1 MKVTGSSVA
10 DVMIDALVRAGARRC
25 YGIVGDTLNH
35 FTDAIRSSDLDWVHV
50 RHEEVGAFAAG
61 AEAYMTGEL
70 AVCAGSTGP
79 GSLHFI
85 NGIFESHRNGAP
97 VVLVAS
103 NIESAETG
111 FAFPQEV
118 DQARLYEQCSVFCEA
133 ISDPAQARRITV
145 AAAQAALT
153 KGGVSVIVVNG
164 DMFTRDAVDEHPWAV
179 NRPAPRLM
187 PSQEEL
193 DTLAREI
200 RRAERICLYAGIGAR
215 DAMDQVRELAARL
228 AAPIA
233 HTTRAK
239 EFAERDN
246 PFNVGMTGVLGS
258 PAGVHATQ
266 HCDLMI
272 ALGTD
277 FAYTQYWPEKARIV
291 QIDRD
296 PTHLG
301 RRAPVDLG
309 LAGHVSDTITEL
321 LPLLEQVDDRG
332 FLEDCL
338 RRREEDMEAF
348 GNRAEEKD
356 PGLIH
361 PQYVATLLDE
371 LAPANA
377 AFTADGG
384 SPMVWMLRHLT
395 ARDDRRFLGS
405 LLHGTMANAYPQAIG
420 IQKAYPDRPVI
431 ALCGDGGFTMLMGD
445 VLTLV
450 QEQLPIKLLIF
461 NNGSLGFVEMEQRVE
476 GLLDAYT
483 ELRNPDF
490 SALAVSCGLFGARVE
505 SSESLESEM
514 RRWLDHDGPALLD
527 VKVNRLELVM
537 PPNLEAKQVGG
548 SMLFGAKAVLDGRFQ
563 ELLDLARNNL
573 WR

>member
-1 MKVTGSSVA
+1 MTVTGSSVA
-10 DVMIDALVRAGARRC
+10 EVMTEALVQAGARRC

-35 FTDAIRSSDLDWVHV
+35 FTDALRASELEWVHV

-103 NIESAETG
+103 NIESAQTG
-111 FAFPQEV
+111 FDFPQEV

-164 DMFTRDAVDEHPWAV
+164 EMFSREAVDEHPWV
-179 NRPAPRLM
+179 VVRPTPRLL
-187 PSQEEL
+187 PSPTEL
-193 DTLAREI
+193 DRLATEI
-200 RRAERICLYAGIGAR
+200 ARADRICLYVGYGAR
-215 DAMDQVRELAARL
+215 GAMKEVRELAEKIS
-228 AAPIA
+228 APIA
-233 HTTRAK
+233 HTTRSK
-239 EFAERDN
+239 EFAEPDN

-258 PAGVHATQ
+258 PAGLYATQ

-277 FAYTQYWPEKARIV
+277 FAYTQYWPEESRIV

-309 LAGHVSDTITEL
+309 LVGHVGDTICEL
-321 LPLLEQVDDRG
+321 LPGLDQVADRK
-332 FLEDCL
+332 FLDDCL
-338 RRREEDMEAF
+338 QRRRDDMETLS
-348 GNRAEEKD
+348 GRAEESD
-356 PGLIH
+356 SALIH
-361 PQYVATLLDE
+361 PQHVAGLLDE
-371 LAPANA
+371 LAASNA

-395 ARDDRRFLGS
+395 ARGDRRFLGS

-420 IQKAYPDRPVI
+420 IQKAYPDRQVI
-431 ALCGDGGFTMLMGD
+431 ALCGDGGFSMLMGD

-450 QEQLPIKLLIF
+450 QEQVPIKLLIF

-490 SALAVSCGLFGARVE
+490 GAVARSCGLFGASVDDT
-505 SSESLESEM
+505 ESLDTEM

-527 VKVNRLELVM
+527 VKVNRMELVV
-537 PPNLEAKQVGG
+537 PPNLEAKQIGG
-548 SMLFGAKAVLDGRFQ
+548 SMLFGAKAVLDGRFR

>member
-10 DVMIDALVRAGARRC
+10 DVMVDALVKAGARRC

-35 FTDAIRSSDLDWVHV
+35 FTDAIRSSDLTWVHV

-111 FAFPQEV
+111 FDFPQAV
-118 DQARLYEQCSVFCEA
+118 DQSRLYEQCSVFCEA
-133 ISDPAQARRITV
+133 VSDPAQARRITV

-153 KGGVSVIVVNG
+153 KGGVAVIVVNG
-164 DMFTRDAVDEHPWAV
+164 EMFSRDADDEHPWAV
-179 NRPAPRLM
+179 IRPTPRLT
-187 PSQEEL
+187 PSQDEL
-193 DTLAREI
+193 EALATEI
-200 RRAERICLYAGIGAR
+200 RRARRICLYAGFGAR
-215 DAMDQVRELAARL
+215 DAMDEVRELATRL
-228 AAPIA
+228 AAPVA

-309 LAGHVSDTITEL
+309 LVGHVGDTITAL
-321 LPLLEQVDDRG
+321 LPLLDQVDDRT
-332 FLEDCL
+332 FLDDCL
-338 RRREEDMEAF
+338 RRRGEDLKTLV
-348 GNRAEEKD
+348 GRAEEKD
-356 PGLIH
+356 PALIH

-371 LAPANA
+371 LAPADA

-420 IQKAYPDRPVI
+420 IQKAYPNRPVI
-431 ALCGDGGFTMLMGD
+431 ALCGDGGFSMLMGD

-483 ELRNPDF
+483 NLVNPDF
-490 SALAVSCGLFGARVE
+490 GALARSCGLFGARVE
-505 SSESLESEM
+505 SSESLETEM

-537 PPNLEAKQVGG
+537 PPTLEAKQVGG
-548 SMLFGAKAVLDGRFQ
+548 SMLFGAKAVLDGRFR